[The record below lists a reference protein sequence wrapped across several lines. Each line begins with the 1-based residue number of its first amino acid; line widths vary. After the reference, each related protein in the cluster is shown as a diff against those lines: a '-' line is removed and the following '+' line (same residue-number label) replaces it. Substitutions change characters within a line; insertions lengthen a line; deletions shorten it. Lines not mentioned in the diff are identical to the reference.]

1 MRRILT
7 FITLFIL
14 LSLSVNSADY
24 DGSKQTSGVVII
36 LEGNSATLTLDGE
49 KEVTLKVERINGKVV
64 TSSVDGRSLVMEI
77 GQEREYDL
85 DNDGTNDAYMVLNN
99 VIDKLVSFRIQK
111 LVTPTSAEETVTA
124 EETVIAGEE
133 IVEEEATEE
142 EETEVKVEDT
152 TNNEATGAVVGAIG
166 GISKW
171 VIVGVIVVIIIIV
184 LAFVIGGGDNADK
197 NYEKAMD
204 LHREGQ
210 EFHYDGD
217 DDTAKEL
224 YEKAGEL
231 REKARNMEGGF

>member
-36 LEGNSATLTLDGE
+36 LEGNSATLTFDGE

-85 DNDGTNDAYMVLNN
+85 DNDGTNDAYIVLNN

-111 LVTPTSAEETVTA
+111 LVTPTPVPTLAEETVTA
-124 EETVIAGEE
+124 EEE
-133 IVEEEATEE
+133 IVEEVATE
-142 EETEVKVEDT
+142 EETEVKIEDT
-152 TNNEATGAVVGAIG
+152 TSNEVTGAVAGAIG

-184 LAFVIGGGDNADK
+184 LAFVIGGGDNAEK

-231 REKARNMEGGF
+231 REKAR

>member
-14 LSLSVNSADY
+14 LSLSANSADY

-85 DNDGTNDAYMVLNN
+85 DNDGTNDAYIVLNN

-111 LVTPTSAEETVTA
+111 LVTPTPAGETVT
-124 EETVIAGEE
+124 AGEE
-133 IVEEEATEE
+133 IVEEVATE

-152 TNNEATGAVVGAIG
+152 TSNEVTGAVAGAIG

-184 LAFVIGGGDNADK
+184 LAFVIGGGDNAEK

>member
-124 EETVIAGEE
+124 GEE

-152 TNNEATGAVVGAIG
+152 TSNEVTGAVAGAIG

-184 LAFVIGGGDNADK
+184 LAFVIGGGDNAEK

>member
-1 MRRILT
+1 M
-7 FITLFIL
+7 
-14 LSLSVNSADY
+14 
-24 DGSKQTSGVVII
+24 
-36 LEGNSATLTLDGE
+36 
-49 KEVTLKVERINGKVV
+49 ERINGKVV

-111 LVTPTSAEETVTA
+111 LVTPTPVPTLAEETVTA
-124 EETVIAGEE
+124 EEE
-133 IVEEEATEE
+133 IVEEVATE
-142 EETEVKVEDT
+142 EETEVKIEDT
-152 TNNEATGAVVGAIG
+152 TNNEVTGAVAGAIG

-184 LAFVIGGGDNADK
+184 LAFVLGGGDNAEK